1 MFDAFRQGE
10 QGPARPSG
18 GLGIGLTLVRRLTE
32 LHGGTVEAHSR
43 GHGRGSVF
51 VVRLPRCAE
60 PAVASAGAAPMS
72 APPNRSYR
80 LLVIED
86 NVDAR
91 QALRMLLETVGHEVH
106 EAADGEAGV
115 AAALRLTP
123 DLVLVDIGL
132 PLLDGYEVARRL
144 KAANGDVRLI
154 ALTGYGRDED
164 KKRSQEAGFDAHL
177 LKPVSIDRLRVVI
190 DEVFSRPR
198 ELHSELAAPGAATR
212 AG

>member
-1 MFDAFRQGE
+1 M
-10 QGPARPSG
+10 
-18 GLGIGLTLVRRLTE
+18 RRLTE
-32 LHGGTVEAHSR
+32 LHGGAVEAHSH
-43 GHGRGSVF
+43 GPGRGSVF

-60 PAVASAGAAPMS
+60 PATVSADAGRAS

-80 LLVIED
+80 LLLIED
-86 NVDAR
+86 NLDAR

-106 EAADGEAGV
+106 EASDGEAGV
-115 AAALRLTP
+115 AAALRLAP

-132 PLLDGYEVARRL
+132 PRLDGYEVARRL
-144 KAANGDVRLI
+144 KAANRNMRLI

-177 LKPVSIDRLRVVI
+177 LKPVSIDRLRVVL
-190 DEVFSRPR
+190 DETFSRRQEP
-198 ELHSELAAPGAATR
+198 SERATPGAATR